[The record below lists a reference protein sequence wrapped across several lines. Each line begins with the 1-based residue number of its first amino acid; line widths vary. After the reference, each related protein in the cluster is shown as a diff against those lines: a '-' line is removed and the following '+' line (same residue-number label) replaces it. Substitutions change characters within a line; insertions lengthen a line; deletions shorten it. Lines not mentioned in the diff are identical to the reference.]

1 MTYFNRINVSESI
14 DVIIQVHLNSV
25 LFVAIGIFMI
35 KSSRFQSAVCNSCH
49 DALLMSI
56 EMISIAILSFHGVH
70 YSCIIAGIIK
80 SEVISLLRNA
90 DSSEKIDSL

>member
-1 MTYFNRINVSESI
+1 MFLKALML
-14 DVIIQVHLNSV
+14 IIQVHLNSV

-56 EMISIAILSFHGVH
+56 EMISIAILSFHGVN
-70 YSCIIAGIIK
+70 YSCIIVGIIK